1 MKTGGWERLR
11 REEKRQYVDL
21 KMSRGKRR
29 DGKSWKRVATLG
41 VAAAVVWSGA
51 AFGTSSGDVF
61 QSTAAF
67 AAETKKTQDETAKGF
82 PAVSQAEVDVAFEKL
97 RPAPRL
103 LLTDEAI
110 ADVKKKIDADPRWKA
125 FYDALKRRAD
135 KKLNAPPVER
145 KLEGKRLLS
154 VSREAL
160 GRIFDWAF
168 MYRYTGD
175 AKYAARVEKEAVA
188 IAEFADWNPS
198 HFLDVAEMTTALAF
212 AYDSCGATF
221 SSENRKKTREAIRVK
236 GVEEALKIRGWWKK
250 NNANWN
256 QVCWC
261 GTLYGALAIADDEPE
276 LARDAVR
283 QAVNGVT
290 WSMVSYEPDGNYVEG
305 PGYWGYG
312 TGFNVLLLAALNS
325 ALGNDF
331 GRSEKRGFKETI
343 RYYEYV
349 FGTTGDAFNYPDSGG
364 GKMFEPTAFWN
375 ALNLGDAG
383 AAWNENFAVDAAYV
397 ATKHKVK
404 HGARSLDSLAG
415 NRLAVCAL
423 LWGPVRETP
432 LDLEKIA
439 TKGAVDPNELGFGNV
454 APQELG
460 YVGVGNGRNVVALFR
475 TAWRRDAAYLGI
487 KAGAPNAPH
496 GHMDEGGFVYD
507 DGGVRWIVE
516 LGPENYHRI
525 ESRGMNLWGMSQNS
539 ERWKLLRY
547 NNFGHSVLT
556 LNGAPQLVAGTTKI
570 VETKIGSSGEASSAT
585 LDLTPVY
592 RGEAKSVKRVATLNP
607 DGSLIVEDVVE
618 ALADKEVKL
627 ERRLL
632 TKAAVELVSERV
644 ATLTAPSPVHCGNA
658 TLCKTVEAQSD
669 TPSTFSVVAAETE
682 NDFDSKNPGV
692 SILIETATVEAGK
705 TATFRTVF
713 SPVERREKSDG
724 EKK

>member
-1 MKTGGWERLR
+1 MRTNGKERRRRKESRVDGLRTDDKRLR
-11 REEKRQYVDL
+11 RAVVRIAL
-21 KMSRGKRR
+21 G
-29 DGKSWKRVATLG
+29 GLVALGATGAAFWTPDLG
-41 VAAAVVWSGA
+41 VA
-51 AFGTSSGDVF
+51 GT
-61 QSTAAF
+61 F
-67 AAETKKTQDETAKGF
+67 AAEAKKTQPATAKGF
-82 PAVSQAEVDVAFEKL
+82 AEVSQAEVDAAFEKL

-103 LLTDEAI
+103 LLTDEAL

-125 FYDALKRRAD
+125 YCEAVKRRAD
-135 KKLNAPPVER
+135 KELKEPPVKRE
-145 KLEGKRLLS
+145 LEGKRLLD

-160 GRIFDWAF
+160 RRTFDWAF
-168 MYRYTGD
+168 MYRYSGD
-175 AKYAARVEKEAVA
+175 PKYAARAEREAVA

-212 AYDSCGATF
+212 AYDSCGAAF
-221 SSENRKKTREAIRVK
+221 SDENRKKVREAIRDK
-236 GVEEALKIRGWWKK
+236 GVKEAMKIRGWWKR

-290 WSMVSYEPDGNYVEG
+290 WSMASYEPDGNYTEG

-331 GRSEKRGFKETI
+331 GRSKARGFTETI
-343 RYYEYV
+343 RYYEHV

-375 ALNLGDAG
+375 ALNLGDTSV
-383 AAWNENFAVDAAYV
+383 AWNENFALDAAYV

-404 HGARSLDSLAG
+404 YGARSLDSLAG
-415 NRLAVCAL
+415 HRLAVCAL

-432 LDLEKIA
+432 LDLAKIDA
-439 TKGAVDPNELGFGNV
+439 GKPVDPSEYAFGNV

-460 YVGVGNGRNVVALFR
+460 YVGVGDGRNAVALFR
-475 TAWRRDAAYLGI
+475 TAWNRDAAYLGI

-525 ESRGMNLWGMSQNS
+525 ESRGMNLWGMGQTS
-539 ERWKLLRY
+539 ERWKLFRY
-547 NNFGHSVLT
+547 NTFGHSVLT
-556 LNGAPQLVAGTTKI
+556 LNGAPQLVDGRTKI
-570 VETKIGSSGEASSAT
+570 VDSKIGGPGEASSAT
-585 LDLTPVY
+585 IDLTPVY

-618 ALADKEVKL
+618 ALADKEVAL
-627 ERRLL
+627 ERRFL
-632 TKAAVELVSERV
+632 TKAAVEVVSERV
-644 ATLTAPSPVHCGNA
+644 AKLSSPSPVHCGTA
-658 TLCKTVEAQSD
+658 TLCKTMETQSE
-669 TPSTFSVVAAETE
+669 TPTRLSVVAAETE

-692 SILIETATVEAGK
+692 SILVETATVEAGK

-713 SPVERREKSDG
+713 SPVERIEKNDG